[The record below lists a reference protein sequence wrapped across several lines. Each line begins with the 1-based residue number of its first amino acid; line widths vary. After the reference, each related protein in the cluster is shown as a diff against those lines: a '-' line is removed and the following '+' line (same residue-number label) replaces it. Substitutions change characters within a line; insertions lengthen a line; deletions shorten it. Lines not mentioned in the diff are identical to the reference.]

1 MVHEAVKP
9 MVVDSVDFKK
19 LNKDDVK
26 KAVVEE
32 LGFDIA
38 NNIVSEA
45 DKEWFDEQLAEISKD
60 DGNDKFDLDEALRTY
75 DPDFP
80 RYKISVEAI
89 EFFNL
94 MRMVMGED
102 FEFNTPKAHY
112 FMVDMLLGNI
122 TDPMMFPYSEEIC
135 KTIEIDVLRLS
146 FMASRGI
153 AKSTV
158 VITFFGVYSAIK
170 GKLPNDLGRIYF
182 YLVVTAS
189 SKGGARVNAKAVQSM
204 CVESKF
210 LEDIF
215 ESMRFTE
222 TESEFVRRG
231 SGSSKSRTFL
241 MRYQGIN
248 TAIRGIRDNHG
259 RRPDAI
265 IGDDTILNTAAAYSK
280 TQQETLNEAI
290 HSDSINA
297 LKGGGRARI
306 IMTFTPFSYGDVNTR
321 TVVEKSFTPI
331 VIPIAAFFEVGA
343 GTNSI
348 RSTWVAMHPQKS
360 IKAQQLQAIRSKTLN
375 LFLQERMLQLTSSSD
390 RLIPDECFQY
400 CDMKPIR
407 DNMQNYTMLITT
419 DYTTTSG
426 EKSDYSGRATFAI
439 SSDDDW
445 FLLDV
450 SLRKMTMR
458 AQYTD
463 TLDQA
468 DEIKRRGSYVQL
480 GIEIDGNQQ
489 AHVYSLEELMR
500 KRGTYHAFAK
510 QKGAPDTRKGIL
522 SRASGNAKHER
533 FRIISPQFLQKKVW
547 LPEHLKDTPDMIEL
561 VEQLKGATH
570 KEFTKSDDGP
580 DLFSMLNQIQY
591 SKPTQASKYRMNSNN
606 RDSNSFWEDEEDTS
620 VDAGAGYS

>member
-1 MVHEAVKP
+1 MIHEAIKP
-9 MVVDSVDFKK
+9 MKVESTDFKA

-38 NNIVSEA
+38 NNIVSDS
-45 DKEWFDEQLAEISKD
+45 DKEWFEEQMSEINKD
-60 DGNDKFDLDEALRTY
+60 KDSEKFDLDEALKTY

-80 RYKISVEAI
+80 RYKITAQAI

-102 FEFNTPKAHY
+102 FEFSTPKAHY

-122 TDPMMFPYSEEIC
+122 TDPLMFPYSEEIC
-135 KTIEIDVLRLS
+135 NTIEIDVLRLS
-146 FMASRGI
+146 YMASRGI
-153 AKSTV
+153 AKSTI

-170 GKLPNDLGRIYF
+170 GILPNDLGRVYF
-182 YLVVTAS
+182 YLIVTAS

-204 CVESKF
+204 CIESKF

-231 SGSSKSRTFL
+231 SGSTKSRTFL

-259 RRPDAI
+259 RRPDCILA
-265 IGDDTILNTAAAYSK
+265 DDSILNTAAAYSK

-321 TVVEKSFTPI
+321 TVIEKSFTPI

-343 GTNSI
+343 KTNDI
-348 RSTWVAMHPQKS
+348 RSTWIAMHPRQS
-360 IKAQQLQAIRSKTLN
+360 IKAQQTQAIRSKTLN

-426 EKSDYSGRATFAI
+426 EKSDFSGRATFAI

-445 FLLDV
+445 FLLDI
-450 SLRKMTMR
+450 SLRKMAMR

-468 DEIKRRGSYVQL
+468 DEIKRRGSYVQI
-480 GIEIDGNQQ
+480 GVEIDGNQQ

-500 KRGTYHAFAK
+500 KRGSYHAFAR

-522 SRASGNAKHER
+522 SRASGSAKHER
-533 FRIISPQFLQKKVW
+533 FRIISTHFLQKKVW
-547 LPEHLKDTPDMIEL
+547 LPEHLKDTPDMVEL
-561 VEQLKGATH
+561 VNQIKGATH

-580 DLFSMLNQIQY
+580 DLFSMLGQIQY
-591 SKPTQASKYRMNSNN
+591 SKPTQSSKIKISGSKAN
-606 RDSNSFWEDEEDTS
+606 NSFWEEETDS
-620 VDAGAGYS
+620 VVDAGAGYS